1 MLALPAPV
9 AEALA
14 LPGLWVLGLAAL
26 MAGLVRGFAGFG
38 SGLVYMPIAGAVLPP
53 AQAVA
58 VLVLMDLLG
67 PLANLPG
74 ALRTG
79 TPREIGLLAL
89 GMLPG
94 LPLGVAALFLVP
106 PEAFRW
112 TVSLIALAT
121 VAALVAGWRWHGP
134 RGRGATVTTGFLSGL
149 VGGATALPGPPVIL
163 YYMASPVPVA
173 QVRANLTM
181 FLVMVDLGLA
191 VVLGLSGQLG
201 WTLATVSL
209 MLLVP
214 FSLANGLGSALF
226 RPDRAGMY
234 KVLAWVLIA
243 ASAIA
248 GLPFWKG

>member
-1 MLALPAPV
+1 MPQPL

-14 LPGLWVLGLAAL
+14 LPGLWVLGLAAVL
-26 MAGLVRGFAGFG
+26 AGLVRGFSGFG

-58 VLVLMDLLG
+58 VLVVMDLLG

-79 TPREIGLLAL
+79 TPRDVGLLGL

-94 LPLGVAALFLVP
+94 LPLGVAALFLVDP
-106 PEAFRW
+106 SMFRW
-112 TVSLIALAT
+112 SVSLIALAT

-134 RGRGATVTTGFLSGL
+134 RGRSVTMATGFMSGL

-163 YYMASPVPVA
+163 YYMASPLPVA

-181 FLVMVDLGLA
+181 FLLMVDLGL
-191 VVLGLSGQLG
+191 VSVLAASGQLS

-226 RPDRAGMY
+226 RPERARAYRLLSWG
-234 KVLAWVLIA
+234 LIA

>member
-1 MLALPAPV
+1 MPLPL

-14 LPGLWVLGLAAL
+14 LPGLWVLGLAAVL
-26 MAGLVRGFAGFG
+26 AGLVRGFSGFG

-58 VLVLMDLLG
+58 VLVVMDLLG

-79 TPREIGLLAL
+79 TPREIGLLGL

-94 LPLGVAALFLVP
+94 LPLGVAALFLVDP
-106 PEAFRW
+106 SMFRW
-112 TVSLIALAT
+112 SVSLIALAT

-134 RGRGATVTTGFLSGL
+134 RGRSVTMATGFMSGL

-163 YYMASPVPVA
+163 YYMASPLPVA

-181 FLVMVDLGLA
+181 FLLMVDLGL
-191 VVLGLSGQLG
+191 VSVLAASGQLS

-226 RPDRAGMY
+226 RPERARAY
-234 KVLAWVLIA
+234 KLLAWGLIA

>member
-1 MLALPAPV
+1 MPQPL

-14 LPGLWVLGLAAL
+14 LPGLWVLGLAAVL
-26 MAGLVRGFAGFG
+26 AGLVRGFSGFG
-38 SGLVYMPIAGAVLPP
+38 SGLIYMPIAGAVLPP

-58 VLVLMDLLG
+58 VLVVMDLLG

-79 TPREIGLLAL
+79 TPRDVGLLGL

-94 LPLGVAALFLVP
+94 LPLGVAALFLVDP
-106 PEAFRW
+106 SMFRW
-112 TVSLIALAT
+112 SVSLIALAT

-134 RGRGATVTTGFLSGL
+134 RGRSVTMATGFMSGL

-163 YYMASPVPVA
+163 YYMASPLPVA

-181 FLVMVDLGLA
+181 FLLMVDLGL
-191 VVLGLSGQLG
+191 VSVLGASGQLS

-226 RPDRAGMY
+226 RPERARAYRLLSWG
-234 KVLAWVLIA
+234 LIA

>member
-1 MLALPAPV
+1 MPQPL

-14 LPGLWVLGLAAL
+14 LPGLWVLGLAAVL
-26 MAGLVRGFAGFG
+26 AGLVRGFSGFG
-38 SGLVYMPIAGAVLPP
+38 SGLVYMPIAGAVLSP

-58 VLVLMDLLG
+58 VLVVMDLLG

-79 TPREIGLLAL
+79 TPREIGLLGL

-94 LPLGVAALFLVP
+94 LPLGVAALFLVDP
-106 PEAFRW
+106 SMFRW
-112 TVSLIALAT
+112 SVSLIALAT

-134 RGRGATVTTGFLSGL
+134 RGRSLTMATGFMSGL

-163 YYMASPVPVA
+163 YYMASPLPIA

-181 FLVMVDLGLA
+181 FLLMVDLGL
-191 VVLGLSGQLG
+191 VSVLGASGQLS
-201 WTLATVSL
+201 WALATVSL

-226 RPDRAGMY
+226 RPERARAYRLLSWG
-234 KVLAWVLIA
+234 LIA

>member
-1 MLALPAPV
+1 MPQPL

-14 LPGLWVLGLAAL
+14 LPGLWVLGLAAVL
-26 MAGLVRGFAGFG
+26 AGLVRGFSGFG

-58 VLVLMDLLG
+58 VLVVMDLLG

-79 TPREIGLLAL
+79 TPRDVGLLGL

-94 LPLGVAALFLVP
+94 LPLGVAALFLVDP
-106 PEAFRW
+106 SMFRW
-112 TVSLIALAT
+112 SVSLIALAT

-134 RGRGATVTTGFLSGL
+134 RRRSVTMATGFMSGL

-163 YYMASPVPVA
+163 YYMASPLPVA

-181 FLVMVDLGLA
+181 FLLMVDLGL
-191 VVLGLSGQLG
+191 VSVLAASGQLS

-214 FSLANGLGSALF
+214 FSLANGLGSVLF
-226 RPDRAGMY
+226 RPERARAYRLLSWG
-234 KVLAWVLIA
+234 LIA

>member
-1 MLALPAPV
+1 MPQPL

-14 LPGLWVLGLAAL
+14 LPGLWVLGLAAVL
-26 MAGLVRGFAGFG
+26 AGLVRGFSGFG

-58 VLVLMDLLG
+58 VLVVMDLLG

-79 TPREIGLLAL
+79 TPREIALLGL

-94 LPLGVAALFLVP
+94 LPLGVAALFLVDP
-106 PEAFRW
+106 SMFRW
-112 TVSLIALAT
+112 SVSLIALAT

-134 RGRGATVTTGFLSGL
+134 RGRSVTMATGFMSGL

-163 YYMASPVPVA
+163 YYMASPLPVA

-181 FLVMVDLGLA
+181 FLLMVDLGL
-191 VVLGLSGQLG
+191 VSVLAASGQLS

-226 RPDRAGMY
+226 RPERARAYRLLSWG
-234 KVLAWVLIA
+234 LIA